1 VTPARQGLLLKAS
14 RDSLRIVASF
24 TLRRSIAAP
33 IEVVF
38 EVLTDHRGTANISAF
53 RSSTLEREGEP
64 PPNGVGAIRKL
75 RLAGPPI
82 REQVTV
88 FDPPALFAYKLL
100 SGIPARSHRGTV
112 ELAPYED
119 THTSLSYR
127 VDSFPKLLMPGVA
140 WSAIVRPGISH
151 LLKGIVKESERRAR
165 AGSE

>member
-1 VTPARQGLLLKAS
+1 VPV
-14 RDSLRIVASF
+14 VASF

-38 EVLTDHRGTANISAF
+38 DVLTDHRGTADISAF

-64 PPNGVGAIRKL
+64 PPNGVGAIRVL

-88 FDPPALFAYKLL
+88 FDRPTLFAYKLL
-100 SGIPARSHRGTV
+100 SGLPARSYRGTV
-112 ELAPYED
+112 ELAPQD
-119 THTSLSYR
+119 TRTALSYR
-127 VDSFPKLLMPGVA
+127 VDSTPKLPMPGAA

-165 AGSE
+165 AESE